1 MSIRSILGRLLR
13 RQEGAYLVEFLAG
26 LSASLLVMLLV
37 FQLVFVMIIATLVN
51 NAMQSTAQEASV
63 QGGLNNQACLVWRG
77 TLPDYIW
84 TRATISRDGT
94 SAQCSKTTSA
104 APAVGDRSRRG
115 REATKFGD
123 PITLSVNYNLP
134 TPFLRGFQRV
144 FPPSPPQ
151 TPNPGFVTMN
161 RSVMVSSQAAKEN

>member
-1 MSIRSILGRLLR
+1 MTFRDLVHRMRR

-51 NAMQSTAQEASV
+51 NALQSTAQEASV

-84 TRATISRDGT
+84 TRATVSRDGT
-94 SAQCSKTTSA
+94 AARCSQTPGA

-115 REATKFGD
+115 REATRFGD
-123 PITLSVNYNLP
+123 PINLSVSYDLP

-144 FPPSPPQ
+144 FPPPPPQ
-151 TPNPGFVTMN
+151 SPNPGFITMR